1 MASGGG
7 DVPRR
12 TGTRRSRRITR
23 PCGRSRTSLAC
34 PSGRA
39 TSPPPRRRHK
49 GSSAR
54 TKRPAKKTRCRN
66 ADTSVVRHPVATRCA
81 RRQRRRKHSHGAA
94 ARLAERPPR
103 ERRRSTPARLRRGS
117 PKYSRRRSVRTTR
130 VVFFVTC
137 GASSGTASASD
148 RRGCDPPP
156 SETPTASEKP
166 IEPDKAQYH
175 WRVMDLY
182 HR

>member
-1 MASGGG
+1 MGWRCSAKDWDPSFSSYHA
-7 DVPRR
+7 
-12 TGTRRSRRITR
+12 T
-23 PCGRSRTSLAC
+23 CGRSRTSIAC

-103 ERRRSTPARLRRGS
+103 ERRRSTQARLRRGS
-117 PKYSRRRSVRTTR
+117 PKHSRRRSVRTTR
-130 VVFFVTC
+130 VVFFVLTC

>member
-1 MASGGG
+1 MGWRCSAKDWDPSFSSYHA
-7 DVPRR
+7 
-12 TGTRRSRRITR
+12 T
-23 PCGRSRTSLAC
+23 CGRSRTSIAC

-103 ERRRSTPARLRRGS
+103 ERRRSTQARLRRGS
-117 PKYSRRRSVRTTR
+117 PKHSRRRSVRTTR
-130 VVFFVTC
+130 VVFFRNLWGVVRHRKRF
-137 GASSGTASASD
+137 GPQRVRSAAVRDADGVGKAD
-148 RRGCDPPP
+148 R
-156 SETPTASEKP
+156 T
-166 IEPDKAQYH
+166 
-175 WRVMDLY
+175 
-182 HR
+182 